1 MGIHATWI
9 SHLLFA
15 DDSMIFMQ
23 ANKRS
28 ADRLACIL
36 DTYHRGSGQLVNRQK
51 SAVFFSTNT
60 GPEMKQMVQLSL
72 GIEKEAL
79 GEKYLGLP
87 TAVGR
92 VADGT
97 FDYSA
102 DRIRNFIHGW
112 GANNLSYAGR
122 ELLLKANAQAVPT
135 YPMSCFKLPAPVCK
149 KMKSHISNYWWG
161 SSVDSNKIHWQRWS
175 KLTTPKGEGG
185 MGFRDLPLFN
195 EAMLGKQGW
204 RLITR
209 PDSLCARVLKGKYYP
224 NGDFL
229 SATRK
234 KKSSETWRAILHG
247 RKVLQKGI
255 IKRVGPGDT
264 INIWNDN
271 WIPGIRS
278 MKPLVHLENSLV
290 QHVDELFLPGT
301 RTWDEDLVRQSF
313 IPSDA
318 NEILKIRPGLRMD
331 EDTLAWS
338 HEKFGM
344 YTVRSAYR
352 LLKEEQIQL
361 EASKLNEPNSS
372 DGSWIWKRL
381 WKLKI
386 PPKIRIFWWRVVH
399 NFLPTKMELHR
410 RHVEPEATCYTCGA
424 AIECLFHIVF
434 ECPVARMF
442 WDEVKKLTGIK
453 IPKLHQA
460 TWVKDLLTGDHCSV
474 SSAELI
480 ICGVWSLWTGRNAR
494 KHGKVEWRSAAAAR
508 HISSMLEDFIG
519 SGTDT
524 SSRQEVTRV
533 RWSGP
538 PSGWMK
544 VNTDAAFS
552 LSNSTGSTGAVLRDH
567 SGSVRAAA
575 ARFYPCVSD
584 ALMAEALAVRDGLIL
599 AAEQE
604 ATRVVL
610 ETDNA
615 TVATLVRSDDGFRSV
630 IAGVWHEIRELSLS
644 FASFICTHVNQEG
657 NEAAHLCARRPSA
670 SSPVM
675 SWVGDLPNWLMEVAN
690 KDCNVESY

>member
-1 MGIHATWI
+1 
-9 SHLLFA
+9 L
-15 DDSMIFMQ
+15 
-23 ANKRS
+23 
-28 ADRLACIL
+28 
-36 DTYHRGSGQLVNRQK
+36 
-51 SAVFFSTNT
+51 
-60 GPEMKQMVQLSL
+60 
-72 GIEKEAL
+72 
-79 GEKYLGLP
+79 
-87 TAVGR
+87 
-92 VADGT
+92 
-97 FDYSA
+97 
-102 DRIRNFIHGW
+102 
-112 GANNLSYAGR
+112 
-122 ELLLKANAQAVPT
+122 
-135 YPMSCFKLPAPVCK
+135 
-149 KMKSHISNYWWG
+149 
-161 SSVDSNKIHWQRWS
+161 
-175 KLTTPKGEGG
+175 
-185 MGFRDLPLFN
+185 
-195 EAMLGKQGW
+195 
-204 RLITR
+204 
-209 PDSLCARVLKGKYYP
+209 
-224 NGDFL
+224 
-229 SATRK
+229 
-234 KKSSETWRAILHG
+234 ETWVAILHG

-255 IKRVGPGDT
+255 IKRVGPGDM
-264 INIWNDN
+264 INIWDDN
-271 WIPGIRS
+271 WIPGIRP

-318 NEILKIRPGLRMD
+318 NEILKIRPGLRMV

-424 AIECLFHIVF
+424 ATESLFHIVF

-538 PSGWMK
+538 PPGWMK

-552 LSNSTGSTGAVLRDH
+552 LSNSTGSTGAVLHDH

-610 ETDNA
+610 EMDNA
-615 TVATLVRSDDGFRSV
+615 TVATLC
-630 IAGVWHEIRELSLS
+630 SL
-644 FASFICTHVNQEG
+644 
-657 NEAAHLCARRPSA
+657 R
-670 SSPVM
+670 
-675 SWVGDLPNWLMEVAN
+675 
-690 KDCNVESY
+690 